1 MKINS
6 GSLAVGE
13 LIGAASFIAAVVAG
27 SMAIVRPFKVGR
39 RSFVRDVCFFIV
51 AVLFGIFFL
60 ADGKIQMWECI
71 VMVMFYCF
79 YVCFVVAWHW
89 ASQSRKRRR
98 RKERSAREHYAAPEE
113 EETIDDDDDEDGGV
127 GETTGLLDS
136 THDFRALER
145 GESEDN
151 DEEEQ
156 EQQAYAE
163 LSNSM
168 RLTRPPMERLTTPAT
183 PHGIRPSLVGAL
195 EVRIPSLSGCTWRA
209 NTNAR
214 TAVSGSAILSGKK

>member
-1 MKINS
+1 MKIHS

-27 SMAIVRPFKVGR
+27 SMAIVRPFQVGR

-79 YVCFVVAWHW
+79 YVCFVVVWHW
-89 ASQSRKRRR
+89 TSQSRKRR
-98 RKERSAREHYAAPEE
+98 RKERSAREHYAVPEE
-113 EETIDDDDDEDGGV
+113 EETIDDDDDDGGV

-136 THDFRALER
+136 
-145 GESEDN
+145 
-151 DEEEQ
+151 
-156 EQQAYAE
+156 
-163 LSNSM
+163 
-168 RLTRPPMERLTTPAT
+168 
-183 PHGIRPSLVGAL
+183 
-195 EVRIPSLSGCTWRA
+195 
-209 NTNAR
+209 
-214 TAVSGSAILSGKK
+214 